1 MKTVFMFTGQGSQY
15 IGMAKDFYE
24 KYESSRKCFEIASRA
39 TGIDVAR
46 LVFEENDKINITEY
60 TQIAIL
66 TAEIAMLAA
75 VKEMGIN
82 QDYNCG
88 LSLGEYSALVAS
100 GVLEFEKTCEL
111 VRKRGIIMA
120 NEVPMG
126 VGTLHAIIGVSQE
139 MVLSIIDETINNS
152 KEDISGLIGIANYN
166 CPGQYII
173 TGRTD
178 IVEGVSNQLLAAG
191 AKKVIPLKVSGP
203 FHSQMLAGAGEK
215 LGKVLENITLQ
226 PVQIPYIT
234 NYDASIITS
243 TETDIKELLK
253 KQVYSPVR
261 FQQSIEHLIE
271 LGCDTFV
278 DIGPGDSLGKFVAR
292 INGNVKVINIEK
304 VEDLEVLYGI

>member
-24 KYESSRKCFEIASRA
+24 KFSVSRECFEIASKA
-39 TGIDVAR
+39 TGIDVAQ

-66 TAEIAMLAA
+66 TAELAMLAA

-100 GVLEFEKTCEL
+100 GVLQFDKACEL

-126 VGTLHAIIGVSQE
+126 VGTLHAIIGVTQE
-139 MVLSIIDETINNS
+139 QVIKTIDETIKNS
-152 KEDISGLIGIANYN
+152 SEDISGLIGIANYN

-178 IVEGVSNQLLAAG
+178 IVELVSSKLSAAG

-203 FHSQMLAGAGEK
+203 FHSQMLVGAGEK
-215 LGKVLENITLQ
+215 LGEVLEGIDLDS
-226 PVQIPYIT
+226 VKIPYIT

-243 TETDIKELLK
+243 TTDIKELLK
-253 KQVYSPVR
+253 KQVYSPVK

-292 INGNVKVINIEK
+292 INENVKVINIEK